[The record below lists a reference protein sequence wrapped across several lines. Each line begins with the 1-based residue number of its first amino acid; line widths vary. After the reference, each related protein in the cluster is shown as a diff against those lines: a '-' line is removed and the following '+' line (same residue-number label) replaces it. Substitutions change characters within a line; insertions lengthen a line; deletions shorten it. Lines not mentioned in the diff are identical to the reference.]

1 VEEGVSYRFAGF
13 SLDAARLELRAP
25 GGERVEASA
34 GAIELLLHL
43 IRHRE
48 RIVTKEELSKRLWP
62 NVVVNE
68 NALAQHIWAV
78 RKAVGDAG
86 SEQRLIKN
94 VRGRG
99 YRFVA
104 DVDEVRISAASGPV
118 APPNAEFV
126 GREEELAWA
135 SRCFQDALSGNGRV
149 GLISGDAGI
158 GKTRLLQELRR
169 VAVQLG
175 FHENEGRCH
184 DDEAMPPFW
193 PWKDALANV
202 ERRLDLDA
210 LRRAVAQDG
219 ADLSRLIPALNR
231 RLGSWSPPPARET
244 DDDRYYLF
252 QAAAEFLVCAAAEA
266 PVLITLDDLHW
277 ADLPSLR
284 LLKFLAP
291 YIGASRIVVMATY
304 RGNELPESHRR
315 LLEGTARQ
323 ACVQRRT
330 LEGLDVAAAAKLL
343 ARSGLRIETEE
354 LERIFVLTAGN
365 PLFIAELE
373 AFREN
378 NLEVGSPAAAEGLYQ
393 ALARRVSRLQSSCQ
407 AVARVAAVLGHD
419 FRLADLKR
427 VTGQVDQNIAATLE
441 LLIEQRIVVP
451 DPEHVATYRFT
462 HSLVRETIYRGIGAS
477 ERARLHRA
485 VAEALER
492 LLPDQGPTRMG
503 EIAHH
508 YHAAI
513 PSGTASKAAKYAG
526 LVAER
531 AYAGAAFEES
541 VRLYRRGLE
550 ALELCDSPDE
560 SYRNRLLLGLGH
572 ALRGASEEAA
582 VVRASFA
589 QVAENA
595 LRTGD
600 AAVYA
605 EAALGYAG
613 HDSVRTHQLTEMGVV
628 DNDEVAYLTRANEML
643 GPTDSVKKSMIL
655 ALLARALY
663 HSTDVKR
670 RDETARDSVA
680 MARRLQEPHLIART
694 LLIKQQV
701 LRTPDLLDERIS
713 DLSEVIE
720 IADAIGARE
729 LQIDARH
736 ERAWAYV
743 QLARMDKAEADIH
756 RIGRLADELRQP
768 SERRLVE
775 LWELSWA
782 YLREPVDQVEGRDL
796 ARFMQ
801 RRTAKTSQA
810 YGIRLL
816 MTRYVQDRAA
826 ETIPL
831 LESFAQQFPL
841 PGSWHCALASTYATV
856 GRMEDSHQQLEAVA
870 ASGYSAVPRTH
881 DWLASFAYAAN
892 AAQLLKD
899 KARARELRDVLAPF
913 ENQVIVL
920 GVGNCIG
927 GQVARTL
934 GDLHRLLGDGDEAE
948 RCYKKALETAA
959 TMKLPMLVAWTQV
972 ELAQLYLRC
981 DGYRDRHRA
990 EALLHEA
997 APAIEQLG
1005 LALLRRRAGDL
1016 STELHSAFETF
1027 ELTVRPGNDQALH
1040 PRTDS
1045 GSRVSRS
1052 EPDAGAPPAGG
1063 ARGRGRGPTRR

>member
-1 VEEGVSYRFAGF
+1 V
-13 SLDAARLELRAP
+13 
-25 GGERVEASA
+25 
-34 GAIELLLHL
+34 
-43 IRHRE
+43 
-48 RIVTKEELSKRLWP
+48 
-62 NVVVNE
+62 
-68 NALAQHIWAV
+68 
-78 RKAVGDAG
+78 
-86 SEQRLIKN
+86 
-94 VRGRG
+94 
-99 YRFVA
+99 
-104 DVDEVRISAASGPV
+104 SAAL
-118 APPNAEFV
+118 PNAEFV

-135 SRCFQDALSGNGRV
+135 SRCLQDGVSGNGRV
-149 GLISGDAGI
+149 GLISGEAGI

-169 VAVQLG
+169 IAAQQG
-175 FHENEGRCH
+175 FQENEGRCH
-184 DDEAMPPFW
+184 DDEGMPPFW
-193 PWKDALANV
+193 PWKEALANV

-210 LRRAVAQDG
+210 LSRAVAQDG
-219 ADLSRLIPALNR
+219 ADLTRLMPALNR
-231 RLGSWSPPPARET
+231 RLGSWLPPPARET
-244 DDDRYYLF
+244 EDDRYYLF
-252 QAAAEFLVCAAAEA
+252 QAVAEFLVRAAAET

-291 YIGASRIVVMATY
+291 YIGTSRIVVMAAY

-315 LLEGTARQ
+315 FLEGTARH

-330 LEGLDVAAAAKLL
+330 LEGLDVTAAAKLL
-343 ARSGLRIETEE
+343 TRNGARIETEE

-378 NLEVGSPAAAEGLYQ
+378 TLEVGSPAAAEGLYQ

-407 AVARVAAVLGHD
+407 TVARVAAVLGHD

-427 VTGQVDQNIAATLE
+427 VTGQVDESIAAALE

-451 DPEHVATYRFT
+451 DPEHVGTYRFT

-477 ERARLHRA
+477 EQAHLHRA

-492 LLPDQGPTRMG
+492 LLPDQGPARMG

-513 PSGTASKAAKYAG
+513 PSGTANKAAKYAR

-560 SYRNRLLLGLGH
+560 SDRNRLLLGLGH

-582 VVRASFA
+582 IVRAPFA

-600 AAVYA
+600 ADVYA
-605 EAALGYAG
+605 EAVLGYAG

-643 GPTDSVKKSMIL
+643 GPADSVKKAMVL

-663 HSTDVKR
+663 HSSDVKR
-670 RDETARDSVA
+670 RDGSARDSVA

-701 LRTPDLLDERIS
+701 LRTPDLLEERIS
-713 DLSEVIE
+713 DLTDVIE
-720 IADAIGARE
+720 IADAISARE

-743 QLARMDKAEADIH
+743 QLARMDQAEADIH

-782 YLREPVDQVEGRDL
+782 YIRENVDQVEARDL
-796 ARFMQ
+796 ARFMK

-831 LESFAQQFPL
+831 LETFAQQFPL

-856 GRMEDSHQQLEAVA
+856 GRMEDAHRQLEAIA
-870 ASGYSAVPRTH
+870 TSGYSSVPRTH

-892 AAQLLKD
+892 AAQLLKN
-899 KARARELRDVLAPF
+899 KVRARELRDVLAPF

-927 GQVARTL
+927 GQVTRTL
-934 GDLHRLLGDGDEAE
+934 GDLHRLLGDGNEAE
-948 RCYKKALETAA
+948 RCYQKALEAAA

-990 EALLHEA
+990 EALLSDA
-997 APAIEQLG
+997 APVIEKLG
-1005 LALLRRRAGDL
+1005 LGLLRRRAGEL

-1027 ELTVRPGNDQALH
+1027 ELTVRPVNDQALR
-1040 PRTDS
+1040 PGT
-1045 GSRVSRS
+1045 GPGLLVSQS
-1052 EPDAGAPPAGG
+1052 EPDTGAPSSGG
-1063 ARGRGRGPTRR
+1063 ARSRGRGPTRH